1 MEDEKSEGV
10 VSGKSEEGTPDAKAS
25 MTTSP
30 SARKRVPT
38 VWAIVTVIGV
48 LAIAAATTFAVL
60 WGATSADL
68 QESDAALADATARVS
83 AAEAKS
89 SAAVDA
95 LAALERAA
103 KYTACV
109 QYHGGYYGGAG
120 LDEYAFEWSKEA
132 CASESAWVFAI
143 KPLP

>member
-10 VSGKSEEGTPDAKAS
+10 ASGKSEEVTPDAKAS
-25 MTTSP
+25 TTTSP
-30 SARKRVPT
+30 SAHKRIPA
-38 VWAIVTVIGV
+38 VWAIVTAVGV
-48 LAIAAATTFAVL
+48 LAIAAATTFAML

-68 QESDAALADATARVS
+68 QERDAALADATARVS

-109 QYHGGYYGGAG
+109 QYYGGYYYGAG
-120 LDEYAFEWSKEA
+120 LDEWAFEGSKEA
-132 CASESAWVFAI
+132 CASESAWVFTI